1 MTAKPH
7 QAVLL
12 PCTHCIG
19 FCNALM
25 PVLSQ
30 SLWCVCVYQEYF
42 PAITIVT
49 GYITVYSSP
58 VLADRLLILVILLQL
73 ILTSYPGLYLGLP
86 HPDEGLGIPHPDS
99 GCGRPRYEVMQK
111 EEAIKARTT
120 TML

>member
-1 MTAKPH
+1 MH
-7 QAVLL
+7 LCL
-12 PCTHCIG
+12 YYHNHYG
-19 FCNALM
+19 
-25 PVLSQ
+25 
-30 SLWCVCVYQEYF
+30 VCVYQEYF

-73 ILTSYPGLYLGLP
+73 ILPSYLGLYLGLP
-86 HPDEGLGIPHPDS
+86 HPDS
-99 GCGRPRYEVMQK
+99 GCGIPRYEVMQK